1 MENSLSANIHPTAI
15 IDSHAELGNGVTVGP
30 YAVIE
35 GNVTIGAGTTIMAQA
50 HVLDGTT
57 MGQDCRI
64 FQGAV
69 IGGVPQDLKYDGA
82 DTLLKIG
89 DRTTIREYATVGRG
103 TRAEDPGTHIGSD
116 TLLMGYVHIGHDCII
131 GDHAIIANYVGLAGY
146 AEIHDWASIG
156 GGTPIHQYCHI
167 GTHSFVGGGHRVVQ
181 DVPPYILATGE
192 PLRYAGINAIG
203 LKRRGFSTEVRQNL
217 KRAYRLIFRSS
228 HNLQQAVEIIKSE
241 LGSSPE
247 IQTVL
252 AFIEQST
259 RGLI

>member
-1 MENSLSANIHPTAI
+1 MENNLSTNIHPTAI
-15 IDSHAELGNGVTVGP
+15 VDSRAELGSGVTVGP

-35 GNVTIGAGTTIMAQA
+35 GSVTIGDGTTIMAQA
-50 HVLDGTT
+50 HVLNGTT

-69 IGGVPQDLKYDGA
+69 IGGESQDLKYDGA

-103 TRAEDPGTHIGSD
+103 TRAEDPGTRIGSD
-116 TLLMGYVHIGHDCII
+116 TLLMGYAHIGHDCII
-131 GDHAIIANYVGLAGY
+131 GDQAIIANYVGLGGHT
-146 AEIHDWASIG
+146 EIHDWASIG
-156 GGTPIHQYCHI
+156 AGTLIHQFCHI
-167 GTHSFVGGGHRVVQ
+167 GTHSFVGAGYRVVQ
-181 DVPPYILATGE
+181 DVPPYILAAGE
-192 PLRYAGINAIG
+192 PLRYAGINIVG
-203 LKRRGFSTEVRQNL
+203 LKRRGFSTEVHQNL

-228 HNLQQAVEIIKSE
+228 YNRQQTVEIIKSE
-241 LGSSPE
+241 MGPSPE

>member
-103 TRAEDPGTHIGSD
+103 TRAEDPGTRIGSD

-241 LGSSPE
+241 MGSSPE